1 MATTKIFQVCDSEG
15 LPHVYVSTPINVDLA
30 WPMYVQ
36 AMQFGEA
43 LGQAYDSVKMA
54 GVILDG
60 AEEMTEDVRR
70 NALFSVDGTRAGKAI
85 AALGAALGK
94 DGALPFIKQLL
105 WRTTRDGKSL
115 VEKANFDAAFDGNIV
130 ELQEAFFQV
139 LKHNFGVAFT
149 RPLEQLGSL
158 LPETQSAHPTSTGAS
173 EGKPSV

>member
-43 LGQAYDSVKMA
+43 MGQAYDAAKMA
-54 GVILDG
+54 GVILDS
-60 AEEMTEDVRR
+60 ADSLTEDARR
-70 NALFSVDGTRAGKAI
+70 NALFAVDGTRAGKAI

-149 RPLEQLGSL
+149 RPLEQLASL
-158 LPETQSAHPTSTGAS
+158 LPETPSELPKSTAASAAP
-173 EGKPSV
+173 PLP